1 MLPAVARKLNGKFAS
16 APHTPDTPNTPT
28 ETEQSKDKDK
38 DKDKDSSVQACFH
51 CKTTQTP
58 LWRVSK
64 LPSHFGEKLCNRCGL
79 YEKVH
84 KQLPSLTPKPPK
96 VPFKDEDQPDQCCFH
111 CKTSTTPMWRASKL
125 HPGER
130 VCNRCGLQESSH
142 GRLPQDQ
149 SPSVPRL
156 RNRKPSSQSTT
167 PTARQILTRKTE
179 PLSKPISQSIA
190 PTARQLLSRKYE
202 GHRVDPPILIIHKTS
217 SIRSSLQKDDICDS
231 DDTEHELQMYGGA
244 PGTIGHVSRIEALW
258 GRPNLPPRR
267 MSIRGPLA
275 RHGSESSTSSDS
287 DSSSTSRRH
296 HLALLE
302 LMTNA
307 KLALGSGNSDGAV
320 TCIDAAMDEIR
331 QELSTDQ

>member
-16 APHTPDTPNTPT
+16 APYTPSDTPDTPT
-28 ETEQSKDKDK
+28 ETEQPKDT
-38 DKDKDSSVQACFH
+38 KDKDSSVQACFH

-156 RNRKPSSQSTT
+156 RNRKSSSQTTT
-167 PTARQILTRKTE
+167 PTARQILTRKAE
-179 PLSKPISQSIA
+179 KPISQSIA

-217 SIRSSLQKDDICDS
+217 SIRSSLRKDDICDS
-231 DDTEHELQMYGGA
+231 DTEVEQICSGA
-244 PGTIGHVSRIEALW
+244 PGSIGHVSRIEALW
-258 GRPNLPPRR
+258 SRPTLPPRR
-267 MSIRGPLA
+267 MGFRGLVT
-275 RHGSESSTSSDS
+275 RHQSESSVCSDSS
-287 DSSSTSRRH
+287 DSSSDSRRH

-307 KLALGSGNSDGAV
+307 KHALDNGNSDGAV

-331 QELSTDQ
+331 QELYTDH